1 MTLTLTRFDQTDTR
15 TIGNLFVN
23 NFLECY
29 TLEDAVRAGPKVP
42 GQTAIPLGRYRVAM
56 TFSQRFQRVLPL
68 LLDVPNFTGIR
79 IHAGNTDRDTEGCI
93 LVGRSRGSDG
103 LLESRLALEALLPK
117 IQAAVDAGEECWIE
131 IVHP

>member
-93 LVGRSRGSDG
+93 LAGRSRGSDG